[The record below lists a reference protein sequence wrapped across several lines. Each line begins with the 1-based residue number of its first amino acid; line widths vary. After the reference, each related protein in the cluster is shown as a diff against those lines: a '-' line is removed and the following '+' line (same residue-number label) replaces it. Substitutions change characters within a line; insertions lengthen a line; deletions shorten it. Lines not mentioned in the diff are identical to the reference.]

1 MADVKTCY
9 RGGMPMIK
17 SIPHEVLTEILAK
30 VASSSLVDHLNVNQ
44 TCKFFHEAAQDD
56 FILRHASLD
65 ELPVIQWTSKAEV
78 ASFLKRCEHA
88 QNPEVLYRQGM
99 VEFFYNNQ
107 IELGR
112 ELLQRSSNS
121 GHTVATYVLGIIFLD
136 SGDHQSIL
144 RGRELLNRIL
154 TKRSNNKT
162 SRGEDV
168 EACRKKSRRVIRQ
181 LWVNNSLNPSQ
192 SQACNS
198 SRCTTGQKN
207 VNGWSSN
214 YEDMSDCEI
223 CRCNREFSH
232 FTKMV
237 LGVN

>member
-1 MADVKTCY
+1 MADINTCY
-9 RGGMPMIK
+9 RRDMPMTK

-44 TCKFFHEAAQDD
+44 TCKFFHEAGQDD
-56 FILRHASLD
+56 FILRHASID
-65 ELPVIQWTSKAEV
+65 ELPVIQWISKAEV

-88 QNPEVLYRQGM
+88 QNPEALYRQGM

-112 ELLQRSSNS
+112 ELLQKSSDS
-121 GHTVATYVLGIIFLD
+121 GHKVATYVLGIIFLD
-136 SGDHQSIL
+136 SGDNQSIL

-168 EACRKKSRRVIRQ
+168 EECRKKSRRVIRQ

-192 SQACNS
+192 CQTCNS
-198 SRCTTGQKN
+198 SSCLSSQKN
-207 VNGWSSN
+207 TNGWSSD